1 MKKYTQDKEIISLFS
16 MKKID
21 DKTKEK
27 LHKAIDNNNFYEIS
41 KLTDVLL
48 GQEIWFGDYFEGDEF
63 KFYLNGFRH
72 YQPTRESI
80 DKFLRDENRIITDGK
95 SSKIYSPEEI
105 WQMVD
110 DSKGG
115 KTIEDV
121 VKEMSE
127 SQQALIDA
135 EEWIRPHGLS
145 YEDIAKYKPRYNEFH
160 NDGLRFYI

>member
-1 MKKYTQDKEIISLFS
+1 MKKYTQDKKIISLFS

-27 LHKAIDNNNFYEIS
+27 LHKAIDDNNFYEIS

-95 SSKIYSPEEI
+95 SSKIYSQKKFGNWWMTARAARTLRI
-105 WQMVD
+105 
-110 DSKGG
+110 
-115 KTIEDV
+115 
-121 VKEMSE
+121 
-127 SQQALIDA
+127 
-135 EEWIRPHGLS
+135 LS
-145 YEDIAKYKPRYNEFH
+145 RKCQKQNKHFLKQRN
-160 NDGLRFYI
+160 G